1 MGRPRKKAQGL
12 GDTVENVLESTG
24 IAKVAKFIL
33 GEDCGCDQRK
43 AKLNNLFPYSKP
55 LCLEESEY
63 NYLHEFFKKPVTT
76 LKPSEQNELLRMYK
90 RVFNSKQE
98 ATNCTSCWVKIIE
111 DLKTVYNEY
120 KD

>member
-12 GDTVENVLESTG
+12 GDTVENVLEATG
-24 IAKVAKFIL
+24 IAKVAKFLL

-43 AKLNNLFPYSKP
+43 AKLNNLFPYVTP
-55 LCLEESEY
+55 LCLDEVEY
-63 NYLHEFFKKPVTT
+63 FYLDQFFKKPVTT
-76 LKPSEQNELLRMYK
+76 LKPSEQNELLRIYK

-98 ATNCTSCWVKIIE
+98 ATNCTSCWIKIINE
-111 DLKTVYNEY
+111 LKTVYNEY

>member
-12 GDTVENVLESTG
+12 GDTVENVLEATG

-33 GEDCGCDQRK
+33 GEDCGCQERK
-43 AKLNNLFPYSKP
+43 AKLNNLFPYFKP

-76 LKPSEQNELLRMYK
+76 LKPSEQNELLRIYK
-90 RVFNSKQE
+90 RVFSTRQE
-98 ATNCTSCWVKIIE
+98 ATNCTSCWIKIIE
-111 DLKTVYNEY
+111 ELKTVYNEY